1 MMQHTAS
8 ITKEILICQSLW
20 NFVSHKQQHMGR
32 GKEGMLLYDIY
43 LQ

>member
-8 ITKEILICQSLW
+8 VTKEILICQSLW
-20 NFVSHKQQHMGR
+20 NFVSHIPQHMER
-32 GKEGMLLYDIY
+32 GKEEILLYDIY